1 MADLFDNLR
10 RDGTSSSD
18 VAHEFWNVVDR
29 VGRAVGEQEDRGAS
43 WERVQHLEIDFVS
56 ARARRPHDSR
66 RDAGATLLLHYIR
79 YGFSATAASNL
90 LFILPNTP
98 AQICIASSRYR
109 PAFPE
114 GCRGPD

>member
-56 ARARRPHDSR
+56 ARARRR
-66 RDAGATLLLHYIR
+66 RYFVAALHPLRI
-79 YGFSATAASNL
+79 
-90 LFILPNTP
+90 
-98 AQICIASSRYR
+98 QRYR
-109 PAFPE
+109 GEQPTLHSAEYSCTNLHSFLTLSTGVSGRMPWP
-114 GCRGPD
+114 RLKMW